1 MIVSQDK
8 QRAVAFAVER
18 NATPNNDYKCI
29 RAKGLSDDALYSVW
43 NRAVPYS
50 IKDMGTLINNVA
62 PVHIKQDG
70 LLHNVISIFKDIKSE
85 EQKDTISGAALRTR
99 GLSLNASFSGTGHN
113 DETRIMRTGDTRLY
127 IFERI

>member
-8 QRAVAFAVER
+8 QCAVAFAVEK
-18 NATPNNDYKCI
+18 NATPNNDYKCL
-29 RAKGLSDDALYSVW
+29 RAAGLDEDTVYSVW

-70 LLHNVISIFKDIKSE
+70 LLHNVINIIKDIKSE
-85 EQKDTISGAALRTR
+85 EQRDTISGAALKNR

-127 IFERI
+127 IFECT